1 MNNTIAVSYAALLL
15 RLSLGTMALAHGAL
29 KIFVFTLPGT
39 VGYFESLGLPGFTAY
54 AVVAAE
60 VLGGAALIAGVQV
73 RWAALGLIPVLLGAT
88 FVHAG
93 NGWVFSGANGG
104 WEFPAFWTLTLA
116 VQALLGGGAWQLQDV
131 LGSARVARA

>member
-88 FVHAG
+88 FVHVG

-131 LGSARVARA
+131 LGSARVACA

>member
-1 MNNTIAVSYAALLL
+1 MNNTIAVPYAALLL

-88 FVHAG
+88 FVHVG